1 MLEDDLLELKTS
13 FSVFFYQK
21 EYSSKAIY
29 FLIYVVLSSLWLA
42 NIKQKYRIKSA
53 CKFTKIGLFHRLFIW
68 KCYQY

>member
-29 FLIYVVLSSLWLA
+29 FLIYLVLSSL
-42 NIKQKYRIKSA
+42 
-53 CKFTKIGLFHRLFIW
+53 
-68 KCYQY
+68 